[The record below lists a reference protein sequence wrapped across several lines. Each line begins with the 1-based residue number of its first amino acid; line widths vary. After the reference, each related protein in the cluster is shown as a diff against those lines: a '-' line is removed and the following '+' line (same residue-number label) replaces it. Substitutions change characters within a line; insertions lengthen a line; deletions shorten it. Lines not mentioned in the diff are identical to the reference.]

1 MVKNEVRELRT
12 REGLSQDELATAL
25 GVSRQTIN
33 AVETG
38 RYSPSLPLAFALA
51 QYFATTVDEL
61 FDPSESTKA
70 QR

>member
-1 MVKNEVRELRT
+1 VKNGVRELRT
-12 REGLSQDELATAL
+12 RAGLSQVELAAAV

-51 QYFATTVDEL
+51 HHFATTVDAL

-70 QR
+70 PR